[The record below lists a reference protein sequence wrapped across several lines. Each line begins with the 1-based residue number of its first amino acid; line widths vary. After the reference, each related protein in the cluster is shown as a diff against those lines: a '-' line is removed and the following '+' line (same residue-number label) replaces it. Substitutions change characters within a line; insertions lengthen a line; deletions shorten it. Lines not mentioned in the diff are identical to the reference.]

1 VPGLAPNRIDG
12 LVTLQRGA
20 GYVELRGIFQDDVPV
35 DDAGMSTSPSYF
47 LSDLRVGAT
56 NLEMGDAMVAPFVG
70 IANVFDE
77 TYVASVVPNAFG
89 GRYYEP
95 GPGRTFQVGVG
106 VTWTR

>member
-1 VPGLAPNRIDG
+1 
-12 LVTLQRGA
+12 
-20 GYVELRGIFQDDVPV
+20 
-35 DDAGMSTSPSYF
+35 
-47 LSDLRVGAT
+47 
-56 NLEMGDAMVAPFVG
+56 MGDAMVAPFVG